1 MQRYE
6 TAGDPLLAI
15 DPELSKEVLD
25 ADRTWNMPVHLQQYT
40 VEYDGNVHPRNQ
52 LGTNPDAAITP
63 ADEGEMALTT
73 DLASSQ
79 PRSPLNPN
87 AIEWDQLRHTQEG
100 LNMIDSF
107 PPEIKNT
114 LENMHDV
121 QDRLEG
127 IFGINTHWVDPEMP
141 ALYSKDGDSIASD
154 MMTKEDLL
162 EFAKDME
169 LDGIGEL
176 EEYLLDFE
184 HYHIS
189 LSNQIQS
196 SDFFKPSLVKTQP
209 KVLSVKLKG
218 NKKVQGLKNKNFYY
232 GALPPGILAAQAANQ
247 QQSLLE

>member
-1 MQRYE
+1 
-6 TAGDPLLAI
+6 
-15 DPELSKEVLD
+15 
-25 ADRTWNMPVHLQQYT
+25 DRVWDMPVHLQQYT
-40 VEYDGNVHPRNQ
+40 VEFDGNVHPRN
-52 LGTNPDAAITP
+52 LEGVNPDTTPTTYSDPDPGIT
-63 ADEGEMALTT
+63 AQ
-73 DLASSQ
+73 Q
-79 PRSPLNPN
+79 PRSPVNPDT
-87 AIEWDQLRHTQEG
+87 IEWDQLRHTQEG
-100 LNMIDSF
+100 LDMIDSF
-107 PPEIKNT
+107 PPEIKDT
-114 LENMHDV
+114 LEDMHDV

-141 ALYSKDGDSIASD
+141 ALYSKDGDSIADD

-196 SDFFKPSLVKTQP
+196 SDFFKPSLVETQP

-232 GALPPGILAAQAANQ
+232 GVLPPGILAAQAANQ